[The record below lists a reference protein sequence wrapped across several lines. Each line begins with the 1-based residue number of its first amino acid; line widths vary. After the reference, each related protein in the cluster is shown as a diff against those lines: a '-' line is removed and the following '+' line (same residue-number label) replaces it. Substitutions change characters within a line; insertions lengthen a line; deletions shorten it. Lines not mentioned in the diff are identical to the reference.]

1 MTAGARA
8 IRASENPSTRSRAR
22 TGAGREQPRR
32 RRERADDGLGR
43 DAARAQLRERR
54 RPRALREAL
63 AAGREHERHVRE
75 RRRRRAERGIEREL
89 ARRRRQQIVAAHD
102 ARDLHRRVV
111 DDDGELVRRRA
122 VGASKH
128 EVVDALRARGH
139 FAVQE
144 VDERQPRASSVEAD
158 RGRASLRR
166 RARLD
171 LGDGNT
177 AARAGIAWAL
187 VVARVGRARGARDVG
202 ARARARERA
211 PRGQQ
216 PRDGLVVA
224 RDALALPIRP
234 PRAALLRP
242 LVPIEPEPA
251 QIVEEARLGVGD
263 HARAIE
269 VLDAHDE
276 GRVRGARV
284 EPRQQRRARVA
295 EVDGARRAR
304 GVSSSLGGHQFMP
317 ELKRALGP
325 VMLWG
330 LGVGYVISGMYF
342 GWNLGLPLGGTWGM
356 LAATVVATILY
367 VTFIFSYTELSC
379 AIPRAGGAFDFGLRA
394 FGPTGGL
401 VLGVAQIVEFLFAP
415 PAIAAAIGAYF
426 NLFFPTI
433 SPVAIAIVAYVVFTA
448 INIWGV
454 KQAAAFELFITIAAV
469 GELVLFMAVTAPH
482 FHAANL
488 AKDGLPQG
496 WGGAF
501 ACLPF
506 AVWMYLG
513 IEGVANVAEE
523 ARDPHRDISRGFG
536 WAMATLVVLGLG
548 VFVTSVGVAGW
559 HAVVYPSPGAAPS
572 DSPLP
577 LALSHVVSGRGAM
590 FHLLVTVGLF
600 GLVASFHGIVL
611 AAGRAA
617 LELGR
622 TGYAPAF
629 IGRVHPRTGTPAA
642 ALIVNAVIGVAAIL
656 SSRTG
661 DLIVLSG
668 FGALTLYALSM
679 VALFRLR
686 RLEPALPRPFRAV
699 AYPLFPA
706 IALGLALV
714 SLVAMVWT
722 NRAVALV
729 YAAILV
735 GAGAYWKIFGGQPRV
750 ARAPQ

>member
-1 MTAGARA
+1 
-8 IRASENPSTRSRAR
+8 
-22 TGAGREQPRR
+22 
-32 RRERADDGLGR
+32 
-43 DAARAQLRERR
+43 
-54 RPRALREAL
+54 
-63 AAGREHERHVRE
+63 
-75 RRRRRAERGIEREL
+75 
-89 ARRRRQQIVAAHD
+89 
-102 ARDLHRRVV
+102 
-111 DDDGELVRRRA
+111 
-122 VGASKH
+122 
-128 EVVDALRARGH
+128 
-139 FAVQE
+139 
-144 VDERQPRASSVEAD
+144 
-158 RGRASLRR
+158 
-166 RARLD
+166 
-171 LGDGNT
+171 
-177 AARAGIAWAL
+177 
-187 VVARVGRARGARDVG
+187 
-202 ARARARERA
+202 
-211 PRGQQ
+211 
-216 PRDGLVVA
+216 
-224 RDALALPIRP
+224 
-234 PRAALLRP
+234 
-242 LVPIEPEPA
+242 
-251 QIVEEARLGVGD
+251 
-263 HARAIE
+263 
-269 VLDAHDE
+269 
-276 GRVRGARV
+276 
-284 EPRQQRRARVA
+284 
-295 EVDGARRAR
+295 
-304 GVSSSLGGHQFMP
+304 MP

-401 VLGVAQIVEFLFAP
+401 LLGVAQIVEFLFAP

-433 SPVAIAIVAYVVFTA
+433 SPVAIAIVAYVLFTA
-448 INIWGV
+448 LNIWGV

-523 ARDPHRDISRGFG
+523 ARDPRRDISRGFG

-559 HAVVYPSPGAAPS
+559 SAVVYPSPGAAPS

-577 LALSHVVSGRGAM
+577 LALSHVVNGRGAM

-642 ALIVNAVIGVAAIL
+642 ALVVNAVVGVGAIL

-686 RLEPALPRPFRAV
+686 RTEPALPRPFRAV

-706 IALGLALV
+706 IALGLSIV
-714 SLVAMVWT
+714 SLGAMIWT

-735 GAGAYWKIFGGQPRV
+735 GAGVYWKVFGGRS
-750 ARAPQ
+750 RAASPQ